1 MCFNELCGE
10 NDILTY
16 NLQILLHIGILIIW
30 KSCTTVIDL
39 LHKKK
44 FNSILF
50 GAVLILVVKDLV
62 EKKTPQLCY
71 NQEKRVCYD
80 FYIYTEH
87 LNRQEL
93 FLIPVWSKRKKKK
106 ESILL
111 LHQWL
116 QYNRPYLENAHIAIT
131 VKNNRG

>member
-1 MCFNELCGE
+1 MILLKMDNCYNNFSIISKYFQNLTYSSMVFWILFYKMCFNELCGE

-62 EKKTPQLCY
+62 GKNPHNFVIT
-71 NQEKRVCYD
+71 
-80 FYIYTEH
+80 
-87 LNRQEL
+87 
-93 FLIPVWSKRKKKK
+93 KRKGFVMI
-106 ESILL
+106 SIFILKL
-111 LHQWL
+111 KQARAFF
-116 QYNRPYLENAHIAIT
+116 NTCME
-131 VKNNRG
+131 